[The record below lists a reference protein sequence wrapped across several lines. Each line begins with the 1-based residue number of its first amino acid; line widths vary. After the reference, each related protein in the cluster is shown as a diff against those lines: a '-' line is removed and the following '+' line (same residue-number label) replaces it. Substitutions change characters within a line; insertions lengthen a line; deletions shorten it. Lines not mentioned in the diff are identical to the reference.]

1 MTYNTSQP
9 CGSYNRQPPMQQPGS
24 YQVPQPGGFQFPQ
37 PLPSMPSGYPTGGTP
52 TPLVPTQSGLPA
64 FPASEQPPMTV
75 QSTLYTPGFLRTQIG
90 KRMRIEFLIGSGA
103 MTDRSGT
110 LLAVGA
116 SYILIRLID
125 SDDTMMCDIYSIK
138 FVTIFL

>member
-1 MTYNTSQP
+1 MTYINQP
-9 CGSYNRQPPMQQPGS
+9 CGVYNRQPMMQPMMQPTM
-24 YQVPQPGGFQFPQ
+24 QQPGGFQVPQ
-37 PLPSMPSGYPTGGTP
+37 PLPTMPSGYPTGGTP
-52 TPLVPTQSGLPA
+52 TPLLPTASGLPVL
-64 FPASEQPPMTV
+64 PASEQPPVTV
-75 QSTLYTPGFLRTQIG
+75 QSTLFTPGFLRTQIG